1 MPRVCAQVAKLAE
14 EGKQVTQRMFIRVYA
29 PEWNITQKLLND
41 AIERALFEDWLA
53 VLDTLND
60 SGRKVSYLIT
70 GDKYV
75 PPSES
80 QQFDFNQ

>member
-1 MPRVCAQVAKLAE
+1 
-14 EGKQVTQRMFIRVYA
+14 MFIRVYA